1 MISCCTVLLST
12 EALAPTLT
20 SVTDASAPTVQ
31 PLLALNFASA
41 SSVMNS
47 RYTDFDSAPA
57 SRPTDPAAVL

>member
-1 MISCCTVLLST
+1 LLST
-12 EALAPTLT
+12 CALAPTLT

-31 PLLALNFASA
+31 PSLARNLASA

-47 RYTDFDSAPA
+47 RNTDLASAPA